1 MPFSFFILV
10 PGAEI
15 LLPPFLM
22 IFPNAKPSQ
31 WANDE
36 EREKKFLELKAR
48 KHAAGTKLL
57 LMIPQ
62 KLNKLRHDTALDP
75 SDLDQVKKLRE
86 LMNSEYMLPTDLLSY
101 RGLFRKYLDF
111 YRFEPKVQMNM
122 FHFLTMDPVTGFN
135 TVNRILGFI
144 PFVKLGIEFQSN
156 PWLKPFLQIILG
168 RQLQLRF
175 KNLRNADEYLHFEEL
190 DVLTEEKLDS
200 ICFVRGI
207 NLDQDK
213 CSKLADLKLWLS
225 ISNLRDVDSSL
236 LLFSRIKDFV

>member
-1 MPFSFFILV
+1 
-10 PGAEI
+10 
-15 LLPPFLM
+15 
-22 IFPNAKPSQ
+22 
-31 WANDE
+31 
-36 EREKKFLELKAR
+36 
-48 KHAAGTKLL
+48 
-57 LMIPQ
+57 
-62 KLNKLRHDTALDP
+62 
-75 SDLDQVKKLRE
+75 
-86 LMNSEYMLPTDLLSY
+86 MNSEYMLPTDLLSY